1 MFNASK
7 TYVWCYDAYSESGKL
22 LAQALDVLRIK
33 HEGSTFYGN
42 TSHTVINWGSS
53 SKTWGVK
60 GFGMKILNNPNAV
73 GQCTNKT
80 RFFQLCEKY
89 KNEGGPRIPPW
100 TTSIGDAK
108 VLLAIGDCVFARQK
122 VEGMGGDGIVI
133 MEKPLDI
140 VEAKLYTVYIPKKW
154 EYRLYMVGDKVIDA
168 SWKGRLLAETPQNW
182 KVRSRDNGFV
192 HIPMKVEDV
201 PDDVVLQAQKA
212 MMVTGLDFGG
222 VDVILGEKDKLA
234 YVLEVNTA
242 PWLSDETAVLLAAE
256 IKKIA

>member
-1 MFNASK
+1 MFSPSK
-7 TYVWCYDAYSESGKL
+7 TFMWCYNPYSESGKL
-22 LAQALDVLRIK
+22 LARELDVLRIK

-42 TSHTVINWGSS
+42 DSHTVINWGSS

-80 RFFQLCEKY
+80 RFFGLCEKY
-89 KNEGGPRIPPW
+89 KYEGAPRIPPW
-100 TTSIGDAK
+100 SILPGVAK
-108 VLLAIGDCVFARQK
+108 EWLQKGMCVFARQK

-133 MEKPLDI
+133 MEKPVDFA
-140 VEAKLYTVYIPKKW
+140 EAMLYTVYIPKKW
-154 EYRLYMVGDKVIDA
+154 EYRLYMVGEKVIDA
-168 SWKGRLLAETPQNW
+168 SWKGRLLAETPANW

-212 MMVTGLDFGG
+212 MMITGLDYAG
-222 VDVILGEKDKLA
+222 VDVIFGEKDKLA

-242 PWLSDETAVLLAAE
+242 PWLSDETASLLAAE